1 MPSGPGYVRSP
12 QGAVEYRAEVAS
24 LRNALDKMGAGPNGT
39 RKVMWTSL
47 REEPVLVSCVAC
59 LIDGWIVDFG
69 VVCQV
74 AASRSAPHRQAS
86 EQRRVGCHCH

>member
-1 MPSGPGYVRSP
+1 MRI
-12 QGAVEYRAEVAS
+12 QQAAVACRAEIAS

-59 LIDGWIVDFG
+59 LIDEELLIAGQYVK
-69 VVCQV
+69 
-74 AASRSAPHRQAS
+74 SRPHVLRLIDKPLNNV
-86 EQRRVGCHCH
+86 E